1 MVTGGGSL
9 DEPDGFA
16 SIVEILAA
24 DEVSLVS
31 DSVRLAFN
39 LRRLGCNS
47 IPESSAVAV
56 VSDVVVAVVGAV
68 VIACLSSPE
77 IVAGAFSVCSERIDG
92 DKLIEFASTVT
103 ATGEVVWASCSSGT
117 IGEVPRLGAPLL
129 LLPHLLDE
137 RKTLVWGDFCS
148 STVIVSEL
156 AFCGDFGELGW
167 LDAGGDSS
175 EGTTYGNAV
184 WWCDRLPFLPFVLVP
199 VSASVVGI
207 TIFNGGTLGTPPGLS
222 ALDGPEPPDLSS
234 SLSGF
239 GLEASLLPKK
249 ISKYFT
255 FNPIKLMYMTYYV
268 ICLVRYWLLW
278 H

>member
-1 MVTGGGSL
+1 MVTGTGSL
-9 DEPDGFA
+9 VVPDGLVSTA
-16 SIVEILAA
+16 VTLAT

-47 IPESSAVAV
+47 KDDISAVAV
-56 VSDVVVAVVGAV
+56 DSDVVVAVAIAV
-68 VIACLSSPE
+68 LVVCLSSP
-77 IVAGAFSVCSERIDG
+77 VTVTDTFSVCSERVDG
-92 DKLIEFASTVT
+92 DGFEPVSTT
-103 ATGEVVWASCSSGT
+103 AAAGEVVGANCSSGT
-117 IGEVPRLGAPLL
+117 IGDVPRLGAPLL
-129 LLPHLLDE
+129 LLPHLLDD
-137 RKTLVWGDFCS
+137 RNTLVWGDFCS
-148 STVIVSEL
+148 STVRVSEL
-156 AFCGDFGELGW
+156 AFCGDFGEFGW

-207 TIFNGGTLGTPPGLS
+207 TIFNGGTLGPLPGLS

-239 GLEASLLPKK
+239 GLEDSVLPKK
-249 ISKYFT
+249 
-255 FNPIKLMYMTYYV
+255 
-268 ICLVRYWLLW
+268 
-278 H
+278 

>member
-1 MVTGGGSL
+1 MVTGGGTL
-9 DEPDGFA
+9 FVPDGFV

-24 DEVSLVS
+24 DEASLVS

-39 LRRLGCNS
+39 LRRLGCSS
-47 IPESSAVAV
+47 IPESSAVVV
-56 VSDVVVAVVGAV
+56 VSDVVVAVAV
-68 VIACLSSPE
+68 AVLIACLSSPE
-77 IVAGAFSVCSERIDG
+77 TVAGTFSVCSGRVDG
-92 DKLIEFASTVT
+92 DRLVLPVSTVT
-103 ATGEVVWASCSSGT
+103 VAGEVVCTICSSGT

-129 LLPHLLDE
+129 LLPHLLDD

-222 ALDGPEPPDLSS
+222 ALDGPEPTDLSS

-239 GLEASLLPKK
+239 GLEASLLP
-249 ISKYFT
+249 
-255 FNPIKLMYMTYYV
+255 
-268 ICLVRYWLLW
+268 
-278 H
+278 